1 MSSRGMLG
9 SVFGLTF
16 TLVEVAGEE
25 IVLPRTGFGPVK
37 PLAEKAR
44 GN

>member
-1 MSSRGMLG
+1 MSGRGTLG
-9 SVFGLTF
+9 SVFDLTF
-16 TLVEVAGEE
+16 TIAEVAGEE